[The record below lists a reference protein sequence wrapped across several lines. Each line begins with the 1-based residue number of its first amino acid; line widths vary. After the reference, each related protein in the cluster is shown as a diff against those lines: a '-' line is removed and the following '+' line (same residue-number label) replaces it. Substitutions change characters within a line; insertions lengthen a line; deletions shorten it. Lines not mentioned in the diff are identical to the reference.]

1 MKTQNHLRRRLTEGQ
16 PVFGVWLQLAHP
28 PIAELM
34 AMAGYDMVLIDME
47 HGPNTLVDTANMM
60 RGIAGTGSS
69 SMVRVPWNDHVV
81 LKRLLDQ
88 GPDAVM
94 IPMVETAE
102 EARAAVAACHYPPKG
117 RRGFTGIGRAAR
129 YGFDPDY
136 PTVGSHDLVIAV
148 QIESVKGAENADAI
162 AATDGV
168 DVVFVGR
175 NDLAA
180 DSGHFMDLD
189 HPEVDAWM
197 NHAFDAARRHGK
209 KTGTVPS
216 AGRGWQQLVRDGIDM
231 VVPSADTSFLLQG
244 AASEIA
250 AYRKVLGLPDRE
262 DTPKVRN

>member
-1 MKTQNHLRRRLTEGQ
+1 MSTTINNLRRRLNANQ

-34 AMAGYDMVLIDME
+34 AMAGYHMVLIDME

-102 EARAAVAACHYPPKG
+102 EAQAAVAACHYPPKG
-117 RRGFTGIGRAAR
+117 RRGFTGVGRAAR
-129 YGFDPDY
+129 FGLDKDY
-136 PTVGSHDLVIAV
+136 PLQGSLDLVIAV
-148 QIESVKGAENADAI
+148 QIESVKGVENAEAI
-162 AATDGV
+162 AATEGV
-168 DVVFVGR
+168 DIVFVGR

-180 DSGHFMDLD
+180 DSGHFLNLD
-189 HPEVDAWM
+189 HPEVDTLM
-197 NHAFDAARRHGK
+197 NRAFAAARKHGK

-216 AGRGWQQLVRDGIDM
+216 AKRGWQQLVKDGVDV
-231 VVPSADTSFLLQG
+231 VVPTSDTSFLSEG
-244 AASEIA
+244 AAAEIA
-250 AYRKVLGLPDRE
+250 AYRALTGTKAGE
-262 DTPKVRN
+262 